1 MGQVAERRYSV
12 QSVVKATALLA
23 AFAEPPH
30 RFTLTELSIR
40 SEQSKNQA
48 FRLLQTLL
56 ETGFV
61 RIEAGTKAYSLGPV
75 MYRILGAVHLSDDLT
90 LAAEETL
97 DWIRDETGETV
108 NLIARDGPD
117 SAVCVAKRES
127 DQRLQ
132 ITAQLGKRFTLH
144 AGASPKL
151 LLAFSADSEIDEYLA
166 RHQPLSPYTARTI
179 TEPVALRDELRR
191 IREEGFATSDE
202 DLDRGA
208 CAVAA
213 PIRDQSGAVIAG
225 ISLAMPAAR
234 FGPLERE
241 RFRTIVLEAGKRIS
255 VALGYNPVATL
266 EHALAGPAKE
276 STRLSLHR

>member
-1 MGQVAERRYSV
+1 MAEVADGPRYRV
-12 QSVVKATALLA
+12 QSVVKATALLG
-23 AFAEPPH
+23 AFSEPPH
-30 RFTLTELSIR
+30 RFTLTELSQR
-40 SEQSKNQA
+40 TQQSKNQA

-61 RIEAGTKAYSLGPV
+61 RLEPGSKVYCLGPAA
-75 MYRILGAVHLSDDLT
+75 YRLLGAVQLSDELV
-90 LAAEETL
+90 LAADQTL
-97 DWIRDETGETV
+97 DWVRDETGETI

-127 DQRLQ
+127 AQRLQ
-132 ITAQLGKRFTLH
+132 ITAQLGKRFALH

-151 LLAFSADSEIDEYLA
+151 LLAFSPDDRIDDYLA
-166 RHQPLSPYTARTI
+166 RRQPLHASTPYTI
-179 TEPVALRDELRR
+179 TALHQLWEEIWR

-202 DLDRGA
+202 DLDLGA

-213 PIRDQSGAVIAG
+213 PIRDRSGEVVAG

-241 RFRTIVLEAGKRIS
+241 RFRTIALEAGQRIS
-255 VALGYNPVATL
+255 TALGYDAARHADRVGVAVS
-266 EHALAGPAKE
+266 G
-276 STRLSLHR
+276 S